1 MTDSDSDSV
10 SRFTD
15 LYKNKSRK
23 EEQQSERRR
32 TLLEEQKLFRQS
44 ELDAGRPGLLEL
56 IEAEQSTDSDCSDAV
71 HRQRRPRIWYSKLYR
86 DKAQL
91 SEWMYERPDDL
102 DCWYMVPCPAGTRCL
117 VVIRKGLAMAYDKEG
132 RSITRFTTALGKR
145 QRVTVLDCFLVKN
158 NRTFYALDML
168 VYNEMDLVHC
178 DCQFRFL
185 WLRSKMEEDDLQ
197 NKFCTLKQSPY
208 QLNLLPAFDFKNPSE
223 IVDALSRYPMFPNPE
238 TKLDGLLFYHKE
250 SNYIYGKTPLVT
262 WLFPFMVPDVLG
274 EEWRQSLNSNYLS
287 KTPAD
292 YPRQNPRAFMDE
304 FDAKLAKRRAKRNN
318 SLLTGMD
325 EDGEEYGG
333 SSGGTGEFGP
343 GPEGL
348 DGSYEDEDWQRKEVD
363 EMRRLEMEG

>member
-32 TLLEEQKLFRQS
+32 TLLEEQKFFRQS

-56 IEAEQSTDSDCSDAV
+56 IEAEQSTDSDSNCSDAV
-71 HRQRRPRIWYSKLYR
+71 RRPRIWYSKLYR
-86 DKAQL
+86 DKVQL

-102 DCWYMVPCPAGTRCL
+102 DSWFMVPCPAGTRCL
-117 VVIRKGLAMAYDKEG
+117 VVIRKGRAIAYDKEG
-132 RSITRFTTALGKR
+132 RSITRFVTGLGKR
-145 QRVTVLDCFLVKN
+145 GQQRVTVLDCFLVKEA
-158 NRTFYALDML
+158 RTFYALDIL

-185 WLRSKMEEDDLQ
+185 WLRSKMEEDDLR
-197 NKFCTLKQSPY
+197 NKFCPLKQATWK
-208 QLNLLPAFDFKNPSE
+208 LELLPTYDFKVPAQ
-223 IVDALSRYPMFPNPE
+223 IVDCLSRYPAFPE
-238 TKLDGLLFYHKE
+238 AKLDGLLFYHKE
-250 SNYIYGKTPLVT
+250 SNYIYGRTPLVT

-274 EEWRQSLNSNYLS
+274 EEWRQALNPRYLAS
-287 KTPAD
+287 VPAG
-292 YPRQNPRAFMDE
+292 YGLGPRAFMDE

-318 SLLTGMD
+318 NRTTEMEEG
-325 EDGEEYGG
+325 GEEEHCG
-333 SSGGTGEFGP
+333 SNGGTGQ
-343 GPEGL
+343 L
-348 DGSYEDEDWQRKEVD
+348 DGSYEDENWQQKELD